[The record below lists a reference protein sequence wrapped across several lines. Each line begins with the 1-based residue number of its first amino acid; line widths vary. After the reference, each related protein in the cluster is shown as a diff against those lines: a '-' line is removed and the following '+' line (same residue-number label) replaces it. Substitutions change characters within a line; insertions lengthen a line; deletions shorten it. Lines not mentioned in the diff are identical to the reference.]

1 MKGVNIMIE
10 VRAYFSGWHE
20 VDKETAKRFCKRMM
34 KGSIAV
40 PQDKKV
46 QWLEENYLRGI
57 TVAELFDNVS
67 SGLS

>member
-1 MKGVNIMIE
+1 MKGVYIMIE

-20 VDKETAKRFCKRMM
+20 VDKETAKRFCKHMI

-57 TVAELFDNVS
+57 TVAELFKS
-67 SGLS
+67 